1 MKGKWKKPAAWVAV
15 SGLLCGALGGCAPE
29 AAQQSTQQLTQQPT
43 QESTQQPAAQNV
55 KKLKLSASAP
65 YGIYTANQNITFVL
79 KADRPAD
86 GELTV
91 EIVLK
96 NSLNSE
102 TVKGEV
108 TLHAGEDSATA
119 DLGKAALGHYEVK
132 AEASCGETELKTRYV
147 GVTHELSERSG
158 TDERFSVDL
167 ASTWHANSRQ
177 RKQYAELIKLMG
189 VSNVRERIRLGDI
202 YDEATGKVSLSKY
215 LPALQTLQEFG
226 LDTIITFHDYPASL
240 SAAQQKVMPA
250 DLLKTYRLVK
260 AAADA
265 AGDLVSAWEIWNEQD
280 VIHFGNDYPDE
291 YAAFLKAAAIALSD
305 SQADPIKALG
315 AFARDPYYSKFGVW
329 MLENR
334 VLDYVDVYNYH
345 SYVFSGPSATPSAD
359 LAAIGKHMEA
369 AANWG
374 RASLPLWQTETGT
387 IHSEG
392 TVEVRSK
399 DSLMQQARYVALSAV
414 QNAALG
420 IERTYQYL
428 FLPYAGGDDISLLGH
443 NETVYPAYLTYA
455 NLTYYLSGAQF
466 LGSMER
472 ESCNGYVLSRAG
484 GGEIMML
491 WSNKATAMQIAVSGN
506 VSLSDAYGS
515 VTALQAENGKVK
527 VQFGSSPVYVITDGS
542 FAKEEY
548 QSMTVSYDP
557 VEKVKFSPVQR
568 IVISPAFPEKNA
580 PVMPTL
586 ENVKENFEGVDS
598 GYQFDKGE
606 KATVTVTVYNFND
619 SAMSGTVRASV
630 PEGFS
635 VDTAPKRVS
644 LEPYGSAVLTFTL
657 AAKDLPEMGSLV
669 FEGEFGGEK
678 TSPAVSKVQ
687 IRRQ

>member
-1 MKGKWKKPAAWVAV
+1 MKGGWKKPAAWLAV
-15 SGLLCGALGGCAPE
+15 SGLFCGMLGGCAPE
-29 AAQQSTQQLTQQPT
+29 TQTQQPT
-43 QESTQQPAAQNV
+43 QQPTQQSTNAPAAQNV
-55 KKLKLSASAP
+55 DKITLIASAP
-65 YGIYTANQNITFVL
+65 YGIYTANQNVTFVL
-79 KADRPAD
+79 KADKPAD

-91 EIVLK
+91 EVILT
-96 NSLNSE
+96 NSLNGE
-102 TVKGEV
+102 RIKGEAV
-108 TLHAGEDSATA
+108 LHAGEESVTA
-119 DLGKAALGHYEVK
+119 DLGTAALGHYEVK
-132 AEASCGETELKTRYV
+132 LIPSCGEGELKTRYV
-147 GVTHELSERSG
+147 GVTHELSERG
-158 TDERFSVDL
+158 KTDERFAVDL

-202 YDEATGKVSLSKY
+202 YEESTGKVSLSKY

-226 LDTIITFHDYPASL
+226 FDTIITFHDYPASL

-250 DLLKTYRLVK
+250 NLLETYRLIK

-280 VIHFGNDYPDE
+280 VVHFGNDYPDE

-305 SQADPIKALG
+305 SEANPVKVLG

-359 LAAIGKHMEA
+359 LAAINKHIEA
-369 AANWG
+369 ATNWG

-392 TVEVRSK
+392 TVEIRSK

-420 IERTYQYL
+420 VERTYQYL

-466 LGSMER
+466 LGSVER
-472 ESCNGYVLSRAG
+472 ENFSGYVLSRSG
-484 GGEIMML
+484 GGELMML
-491 WSNKATAMQIAVSGN
+491 WSNKVTAAQIAVSGN

-527 VQFGSSPVYVITDGS
+527 VQIGSSPIYVITDGS
-542 FAKEEY
+542 FSEEEY
-548 QSMTVSYDP
+548 QSMAVSYDP
-557 VEKVKFSPVQR
+557 VEKARFSPAQR
-568 IVISPAFPEKNA
+568 IVISPTFSSENA

-586 ENVKENFEGVDS
+586 ETVKENFEGVDS
-598 GYQFDKGE
+598 GYQFNKGE
-606 KATVTVTVYNFND
+606 KAAVTVTVYNFND
-619 SAMSGTVRASV
+619 SPMSGTVRASV
-630 PEGFS
+630 PQGFS

-657 AAKDLPEMGSLV
+657 AAKDLPEIGSLV